1 MTEERK
7 TELLEKCT
15 EWVIGHISDAGERFE
30 ALTGRIGFTLDELHE
45 FGIDDLDDFFAKEQD
60 HRKKVIESIEKEYSL
75 FRERLIKD
83 GESAF
88 NSAHEI
94 SVKTEFYCALYGDVE
109 FGDKI
114 YEALYQDK
122 GEILQELYTAF
133 IDKPGASV
141 NTYADTEEFIEGYCE
156 QKYPEIMDG
165 EEDLNMG

>member
-7 TELLEKCT
+7 TELLEKCV
-15 EWVIGHISDAGERFE
+15 EWVTEHVPDAEGRIE
-30 ALTGRIGFTLDELHE
+30 ALTARIGFTLDELHK
-45 FGIDDLDDFFAKEQD
+45 FGIDDLDDFFAEED
-60 HRKKVIESIEKEYSL
+60 YRKKVIESIEKEYSF

-109 FGDKI
+109 FGDKV

-122 GEILQELYTAF
+122 GEILQELYAAF
-133 IDKPGASV
+133 IVKPEASV
-141 NTYADTEEFIEGYCE
+141 NTFADTEEFIEGYCE
-156 QKYPEIMDG
+156 RNYPEIMDK
-165 EEDLNMG
+165 EKDLNMG